1 MFIGQSAVFFCA
13 DITRTSDRFVL
24 DMAEPAEKRFKSSLP
39 RCASHRSS
47 RGRGVLTL
55 QAAVEEALCGVSSL
69 LFHGVYKLQALA
81 SAFERDDL
89 ALPRVA
95 LFFHHMA
102 QTQQEEA
109 QELLRYLSQRGGT
122 YCGHDVQRP
131 DCETVCS
138 VLAALELLGLLLRE
152 EVGVLVEL
160 QGLFRDHA
168 DPQTWS
174 MVQTLLLNPR
184 VERLKQIGDLLSN
197 ARRLGCTTDTRG
209 RFGEYL
215 LNELQDELKD

>member
-1 MFIGQSAVFFCA
+1 
-13 DITRTSDRFVL
+13 
-24 DMAEPAEKRFKSSLP
+24 MAEPAEKRFKSSLP

-69 LFHGVYKLQALA
+69 LFHGAYKLQAVA

-89 ALPRVA
+89 ALPHLA
-95 LFFHHMA
+95 LFFHHMV
-102 QTQQEEA
+102 QRQQEEA

-122 YCGHDVQRP
+122 YCGPDIQRP
-131 DCETVCS
+131 DCEAVCS
-138 VLAALELLGLLLRE
+138 VLPALDLLGLHLRE

-160 QGLFRDHA
+160 SRMSRDHG
-168 DPQTWS
+168 DPQTHS
-174 MVQTLLLNPR
+174 MVQSLLLNPR
-184 VERLKQIGDLLSN
+184 VERLKQLGDLLSN
-197 ARRLGCTTDTRG
+197 ARRLGCTMDTRG

-215 LNELQDELKD
+215 LDELQDELKG